1 MHLFRVK
8 GLGPF
13 PSPLLGAAFL
23 TKGNKLFV
31 GQGRQLTLLSLPK
44 LRRKPLP
51 KFEAQTSPFQVPI
64 FLLNFSEPLS
74 DLKINFWY
82 KFSSIWLNSVVVVK
96 MMAGVRVV
104 VLIVVIFVIPL
115 SAKASAILFSQNS
128 LLMHVE
134 GTSLKQNIYIK
145 FIKRSDFAIFM
156 LETQA
161 NDKLLTN
168 KGILNVW

>member
-1 MHLFRVK
+1 
-8 GLGPF
+8 
-13 PSPLLGAAFL
+13 
-23 TKGNKLFV
+23 
-31 GQGRQLTLLSLPK
+31 
-44 LRRKPLP
+44 
-51 KFEAQTSPFQVPI
+51 
-64 FLLNFSEPLS
+64 
-74 DLKINFWY
+74 
-82 KFSSIWLNSVVVVK
+82 

-128 LLMHVE
+128 FLMHVE

-145 FIKRSDFAIFM
+145 LIKRSDFAIFM

>member
-1 MHLFRVK
+1 
-8 GLGPF
+8 
-13 PSPLLGAAFL
+13 
-23 TKGNKLFV
+23 
-31 GQGRQLTLLSLPK
+31 
-44 LRRKPLP
+44 
-51 KFEAQTSPFQVPI
+51 
-64 FLLNFSEPLS
+64 
-74 DLKINFWY
+74 
-82 KFSSIWLNSVVVVK
+82 

-128 LLMHVE
+128 FLMHVE

-145 FIKRSDFAIFM
+145 FFKRSDFAIFM

-168 KGILNVW
+168 KGILNV